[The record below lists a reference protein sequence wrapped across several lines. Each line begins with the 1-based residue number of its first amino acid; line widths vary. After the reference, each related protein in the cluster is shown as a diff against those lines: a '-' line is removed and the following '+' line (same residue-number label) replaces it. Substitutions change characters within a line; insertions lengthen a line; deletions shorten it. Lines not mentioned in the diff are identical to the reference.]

1 MNRLGHLHHFIVSE
15 CLNVCVNISTVVLS
29 KNFTMEGKKSCP
41 WHIHYFLLTIVQCSA
56 LLSFPDPYQPHCR
69 VWMEYLIGKFL
80 MVALH
85 VLKVLCAD
93 SVFSAVSALQNILVF
108 ISAPVF
114 CGDTSHTSSVSR
126 PSSYAWQ
133 FPYRCF
139 TATGLAKT
147 MTSCL
152 WDAVSTSDNMME
164 R

>member
-69 VWMEYLIGKFL
+69 VWMEYLFGKFL

-108 ISAPVF
+108 ISAPVLRWHQ
-114 CGDTSHTSSVSR
+114 SHIQCEQTIISCLTIPLPMLYCHR
-126 PSSYAWQ
+126 P
-133 FPYRCF
+133 C
-139 TATGLAKT
+139 KT